1 MISWPDDLVADVAR
15 RRAVLVLGAGVS
27 MNALGE
33 DGKSPKSWTQL
44 LEEGANKLSAKPQK
58 VVQRLMR
65 QRDYLTACEI
75 IKADLGKEDYESFLT
90 QEFLEP
96 KFAPAPIHDVL
107 FKLDCRV
114 VATPNI
120 DKIYESHANHLAKG
134 SIKIKHYYDDDVA
147 DAVRRTNRV
156 VLKIHGTID
165 TPAKMI
171 FTRREYASARS
182 EYAEFYSILDALV
195 ITHTFF
201 FLGCGVNDPDI
212 RLILENYAFRYRHS
226 RRHFM
231 TLSKE
236 SLSHQELRALE
247 DSLNLKFL
255 PYSAKNAHKELMDS
269 IENLLQLVE
278 TKRNLIAA
286 SLDW

>member
-1 MISWPDDLVADVAR
+1 MIPWPDDLVADIAR
-15 RRAVLVLGAGVS
+15 RRSVLVLGAGIS

-33 DGKSPKSWTQL
+33 GGKCPKSWGQL
-44 LEEGANKLSAKPQK
+44 LEEGASKLDPKPQK
-58 VVQRLMR
+58 VVRRLMR

-75 IKADLGKEDYESFLT
+75 IKSELGKDEYESFLT

-96 KFAPAPIHDVL
+96 KFAPTPVHDVL

-147 DAVRRTNRV
+147 DAVRRSNRV

-212 RLILENYAFRYRHS
+212 RLVLENYAFRFRHS
-226 RRHFM
+226 RRHYM

-236 SLSHQELRALE
+236 SLSHQEFDALE
-247 DSLNLKFL
+247 DSLNLRFL
-255 PYSAKNAHKELMDS
+255 PYSAKNGHKELIDS
-269 IENLLQLVE
+269 IDNLLQLVE
-278 TKRNLIAA
+278 TKRGTIAA